1 MRLTKPS
8 DGPVSALIN
17 RRVSLMISA
26 PLARAGVSPNG
37 ATLVSGL
44 IAAGSAV
51 SYVFQLWWLGGLL
64 LQLSSI
70 FGGVDGEIARRTGQ
84 TSRYGDFL
92 DTTVDRAVE
101 YGAIA
106 AIAVGLSDAWG
117 VWAWGL
123 ALTTLGGT
131 FVLASASE
139 KYRSV
144 MGRNYPKR
152 EIEGPL
158 SLYRVRTRRASVRGS
173 GGVRARHHRR
183 RYTVLDA
190 CRARGRNAPD
200 LPVQD
205 RGAQGRHE
213 SSGLTVPPSPLSTRP
228 ARHLQSPSVRW
239 RPPGRGHLAH
249 PQIPSA
255 PTCIQVG
262 A

>member
-26 PLARAGVSPNG
+26 PLAKAGVSPNG

-44 IAAGSAV
+44 IGAGSAV
-51 SYVFQLWWLGGLL
+51 SYVFQVRWLGCLL

-106 AIAVGLSDAWG
+106 AIAVGLSDVWG
-117 VWAWGL
+117 VWAWGVAL
-123 ALTTLGGT
+123 ATLGGT
-131 FVLASASE
+131 FVLTSTSE

-152 EIEGPL
+152 EIDGAL
-158 SLYRVRTRRASVRGS
+158 AFIASGRDVRLFVIAVVSVLATIDADILFWALVTLAAAIHLTFLYRVVALKSVMNRA
-173 GGVRARHHRR
+173 
-183 RYTVLDA
+183 D
-190 CRARGRNAPD
+190 
-200 LPVQD
+200 
-205 RGAQGRHE
+205 
-213 SSGLTVPPSPLSTRP
+213 
-228 ARHLQSPSVRW
+228 
-239 RPPGRGHLAH
+239 
-249 PQIPSA
+249 
-255 PTCIQVG
+255 
-262 A
+262 

>member
-101 YGAIA
+101 YGAMA

-158 SLYRVRTRRASVRGS
+158 SYIASGRDARLFVVAVASVLATIDVDILFWTLAALAAAMHLTFLYRIVALRGVMNRA
-173 GGVRARHHRR
+173 
-183 RYTVLDA
+183 D
-190 CRARGRNAPD
+190 
-200 LPVQD
+200 
-205 RGAQGRHE
+205 
-213 SSGLTVPPSPLSTRP
+213 
-228 ARHLQSPSVRW
+228 
-239 RPPGRGHLAH
+239 
-249 PQIPSA
+249 
-255 PTCIQVG
+255 
-262 A
+262 

>member
-158 SLYRVRTRRASVRGS
+158 SYIASGRDVRLFVVAVASVLATIDVDILFWTLAALAAAMHLTFLYRIVALRGVMNRA
-173 GGVRARHHRR
+173 
-183 RYTVLDA
+183 D
-190 CRARGRNAPD
+190 
-200 LPVQD
+200 
-205 RGAQGRHE
+205 
-213 SSGLTVPPSPLSTRP
+213 
-228 ARHLQSPSVRW
+228 
-239 RPPGRGHLAH
+239 
-249 PQIPSA
+249 
-255 PTCIQVG
+255 
-262 A
+262 